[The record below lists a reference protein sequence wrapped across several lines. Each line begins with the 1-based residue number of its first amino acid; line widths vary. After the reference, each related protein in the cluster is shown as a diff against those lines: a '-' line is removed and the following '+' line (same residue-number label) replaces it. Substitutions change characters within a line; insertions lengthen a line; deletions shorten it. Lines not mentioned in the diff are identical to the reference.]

1 MHKSADFITSLELI
15 PSGMLWKWIQRPG
28 LNMRQLTILMW
39 IVMGTFLTL
48 GYKSTLLSSLI
59 KIRYE
64 ATIDSLH
71 DLDKSG
77 ISLLLPEGGDDIDF
91 IRRDPREVMARLY
104 KRIIEFPYQGGIPEW
119 VYEM

>member
-1 MHKSADFITSLELI
+1 MTQTADFLTSFELI

-77 ISLLLPEGGDDIDF
+77 LPLIMAQGTAELDF
-91 IRRDPREVMARLY
+91 LKRDPREMMT
-104 KRIIEFPYQGGIPEW
+104 RIYNRRIEFPVQGGAPEW
-119 VYEM
+119 IKER